1 MSAADQPAERRFR
14 LDGRR
19 AVITGGNMGL
29 GAAMSLE
36 LARAGA
42 DIVSIHRTVDE
53 PAVATQVRALGRG
66 YEAVN
71 YDLTQVGGI
80 PALVA
85 DTLAQV
91 GRVDV
96 LVHNAGFQRRIP
108 SVDFPIE
115 AWDEVLNVHLK
126 AAFLLAQGFGR
137 PMLERGGGKIIF
149 TSSVLA
155 FQGGLMVPAY
165 STAKAGLVN
174 LARALANEWAAKGV
188 NVNTVAPGYIDDTSL
203 APPLKNDPVRNRQI
217 TERIPAGR
225 WGRPDEVAT
234 AVRFLA
240 SDAASFIHG
249 HTLVVDGGWMG
260 R

>member
-1 MSAADQPAERRFR
+1 MSADHAADRRFR

-19 AVITGGNMGL
+19 AVISGGNMGL

-36 LARAGA
+36 LADAGA
-42 DIVSIHRTVDE
+42 DVVSVHRTPGE
-53 PAVATQVRALGRG
+53 PEVAAQVRALGRR
-66 YEAVN
+66 YDAVN
-71 YDLTQVGGI
+71 YDLTQVAGI
-80 PALVA
+80 PALVSEM
-85 DTLAQV
+85 LNRL
-91 GRVDV
+91 GPIDV

-108 SVDFPIE
+108 SVDFPID

-137 PMLERGGGKIIF
+137 PMLDRGRGKIIF
-149 TSSVLA
+149 TSSVIG

-165 STAKAGLVN
+165 AAAKAGLVN

-188 NVNTVAPGYIDDTSL
+188 NVNTVAPGYIDGTRL
-203 APPLKNDPVRNRQI
+203 APPLRSDPVRNRQI

-225 WGRPDEVAT
+225 WGRPDEVAA

>member
-1 MSAADQPAERRFR
+1 LDDQ
-14 LDGRR
+14 R

-36 LARAGA
+36 LAQAGS
-42 DIVSIHRTVDE
+42 DVVSVHRTREE
-53 PAVATQVRALGRG
+53 PEIAARVRALGRRFD
-66 YEAVN
+66 VVH
-71 YDLTQVGGI
+71 YDLTEADGI
-80 PALVA
+80 QTLVS
-85 DTLAQV
+85 DILEKI

-108 SVDFPIE
+108 SADFPVD

-137 PMLERGGGKIIF
+137 PMLERGKGKIIF
-149 TSSVLA
+149 TSSILG

-165 STAKAGLVN
+165 ATAKAGLVN
-174 LARALANEWAAKGV
+174 LARALANEWASRGV
-188 NVNTVAPGYIDDTSL
+188 NVNTVAPGYIGETRL
-203 APPLKNDPVRNRQI
+203 APPLQADPVRSRQI

-225 WGRPDEVAT
+225 WGKPDEVAA